1 MPPLKSAIM
10 SRFVIL
16 LGGTLTVTPRLRS
29 QVENARVIAAD
40 SGMTHAMPLG
50 LNAELWVGDFDS
62 TSEALAARHSDV
74 AREEHPADKA
84 ATDGEIAIDA
94 AILRGASQFVLVGGF
109 GGQADHTF
117 GHAGLVLALAM
128 RGYRALLTS
137 GTEEAY
143 PLLPGEH
150 HLELPPATRLSII
163 PFVDLTGLDLE
174 NVKWPLYQRD
184 VALGSSLTL
193 SNVAL
198 GPVRIGLGSGYGLA
212 IAYPSGA

>member
-1 MPPLKSAIM
+1 M

-16 LGGTLTVTPRLRS
+16 LGGTLTVTPRLIS
-29 QVENARVIAAD
+29 QVENARIIAAD
-40 SGMTHAMPLG
+40 SGMTHAAPLG
-50 LNAELWVGDFDS
+50 LDAELWVGDFDS
-62 TSEALAARHSDV
+62 TSEALASRYPHVERDV
-74 AREEHPADKA
+74 HPADKA
-84 ATDGEIAIDA
+84 ATDGEIAIEA
-94 AILRGASQFVLVGGF
+94 AIARGASEFILVGGF

-128 RGYRALLTS
+128 RGFPALLTS

-150 HLELPPATRLSII
+150 RLDVPAGSRLSIV

-174 NVKWPLYQRD
+174 NVKWPLRQRN

-198 GPVRIGLGSGYGLA
+198 GRVRIGLGSGYGLA
-212 IAYPSGA
+212 IAYPGDS

>member
-1 MPPLKSAIM
+1 M

-16 LGGTLTVTPRLRS
+16 LGGTLTVTSRLRV
-29 QVENARVIAAD
+29 QIENARVIAAD
-40 SGMTHAMPLG
+40 SGMIHAEALG
-50 LNAELWVGDFDS
+50 LKAELWVGDFDS
-62 TSEALAARHSDV
+62 TSETLASRHTAV
-74 AREEHPADKA
+74 ARETHPADKA
-84 ATDGEIAIDA
+84 ATDGEIAIEA
-94 AILRGASQFVLVGGF
+94 AIARGASEFVLVGGF

-128 RGYRALLTS
+128 RGYRAFVTS

-143 PLLPGEH
+143 PLLPGQH
-150 HLELPPATRLSII
+150 QLDLPPNTRLSIV

-174 NVKWPLYQRD
+174 NVKWPLRQRK

-198 GPVRIGLGSGYGLA
+198 GRVRISLGSGYALA
-212 IAYPSGA
+212 LAYPAGQ

>member
-1 MPPLKSAIM
+1 M

-16 LGGTLTVTPRLRS
+16 LGGTLTVTPRLRT

-40 SGMTHAMPLG
+40 SGMVHAATLG
-50 LNAELWVGDFDS
+50 LDAELWVGDFDS
-62 TSEALAARHSDV
+62 TSDALADRHRQV
-74 AREEHPADKA
+74 EREVYPADKA
-84 ATDGEIAIDA
+84 ATDGEIAIEA
-94 AILRGASQFVLVGGF
+94 AIARGARDFILVGGF

-143 PLLPGEH
+143 PLLPGNH
-150 HLELPPATRLSII
+150 HFDVPAGSRISIV
-163 PFVDLTGLDLE
+163 PFVDLAGLDLE
-174 NVKWPLYQRD
+174 NVKWPLRQRD

-198 GPVRIGLGSGYGLA
+198 GQVRIGLVRGYGLA
-212 IAYPSGA
+212 LAYPAGQ

>member
-1 MPPLKSAIM
+1 M

-16 LGGTLTVTPRLRS
+16 LGGSLTVTPRLRS
-29 QVENARVIAAD
+29 QVEKARIIAAD
-40 SGMTHAMPLG
+40 SGMAHADTLG
-50 LNAELWVGDFDS
+50 LAAELWVGDFDS
-62 TSEALAARHSDV
+62 TSDALARRHSTV
-74 AREEHPADKA
+74 EREVHPADKA
-84 ATDGEIAIDA
+84 ATDGEIAIEA
-94 AILRGASQFVLVGGF
+94 AISRGAREFILVGGF
-109 GGQADHTF
+109 GGQSDHTF

-150 HLELPPATRLSII
+150 RIDVPEGSRLSIV
-163 PFVDLTGLDLE
+163 PFVNLTGLDLE
-174 NVKWPLYQRD
+174 NVKWPLRQRD

-198 GPVRIGLGSGYGLA
+198 GRVRIGLGSGYGLA
-212 IAYPSGA
+212 VAYPAGA

>member
-1 MPPLKSAIM
+1 M

-16 LGGTLTVTPRLRS
+16 LGGTLTVTSRLRA
-29 QVENARVIAAD
+29 QVENARIIAAD
-40 SGMTHAMPLG
+40 SGMTHAAPLG
-50 LNAELWVGDFDS
+50 LDAELWVGDFDS
-62 TSEALAARHSDV
+62 TSEALASRHSGV
-74 AREEHPADKA
+74 EREVHPADKA
-84 ATDGEIAIDA
+84 ATDGEIAIEA
-94 AILRGASQFVLVGGF
+94 AIARGASDFVLVGGF

-128 RGYRALLTS
+128 RGFPALLTS

-150 HLELPPATRLSII
+150 RIDLQAGSRLSIV

-174 NVKWPLYQRD
+174 NVKWPLRQRS
-184 VALGSSLTL
+184 VPLGSSLTL

-198 GPVRIGLGSGYGLA
+198 GRVRIGLGSGYGLTL
-212 IAYPSGA
+212 AYPGGA

>member
-1 MPPLKSAIM
+1 MQN
-10 SRFVIL
+10 L
-16 LGGTLTVTPRLRS
+16 LASVPNCGSGTS
-29 QVENARVIAAD
+29 N
-40 SGMTHAMPLG
+40 
-50 LNAELWVGDFDS
+50 S
-62 TSEALAARHSDV
+62 TTEDLAARHSGV
-74 AREEHPADKA
+74 EREVYPAEKA
-84 ATDGEIAIDA
+84 ATDGEIAIEA
-94 AILRGASQFVLVGGF
+94 AIARGASEFVLVGGF

-143 PLLPGEH
+143 PLLAGEH
-150 HLELPPATRLSII
+150 EIDVPPATRLSIV

-174 NVKWPLYQRD
+174 NVKWPLRQRD

-198 GPVRIGLGSGYGLA
+198 GRVHIGLGSGYALA
-212 IAYPSGA
+212 IAYPMGA